1 MKSIGALCVVVCLA
15 STIPAHADEVELFAR
30 VIVDSTP
37 LRSGP
42 GTSFRRT
49 GIAFRGDTFLVFGG
63 ERSATGDGDDVFIWN
78 VAEERLDLFD
88 GGRTKMAFA
97 GKDLTAIRVDIGRFC
112 SAGRVLPLRPRS

>member
-1 MKSIGALCVVVCLA
+1 MDIGSQQARLRILFPTGGGGGLGAAA
-15 STIPAHADEVELFAR
+15 SSSYR
-30 VIVDSTP
+30 
-37 LRSGP
+37 
-42 GTSFRRT
+42 
-49 GIAFRGDTFLVFGG
+49 DTFLVFGG

-112 SAGRVLPLRPRS
+112 SAGRVLPLRPRTVIVN